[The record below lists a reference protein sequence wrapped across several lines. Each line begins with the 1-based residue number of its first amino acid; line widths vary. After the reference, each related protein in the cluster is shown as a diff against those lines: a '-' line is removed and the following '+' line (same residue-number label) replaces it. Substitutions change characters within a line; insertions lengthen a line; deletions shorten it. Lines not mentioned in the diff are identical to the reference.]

1 MKKLLSL
8 LPIVTIT
15 GSSMIT
21 VIAVNSFEHLEII
34 EKKNNIEYNINYEN
48 VKEST
53 SFVEKIYDY
62 NKSIWNLSIV
72 LSKEKLLEIIKLFVQ
87 NNQNDFIAKTK
98 QVIMEIKKHSIN
110 FSAEA
115 FDENAIDAYAHIFR
129 KNFSHYYICFY
140 I

>member
-15 GSSMIT
+15 GSSMKT
-21 VIAVNSFEHLEII
+21 VIAASSFEHLEII
-34 EKKNNIEYNINYEN
+34 EKKNNREYNINYEN

-72 LSKEKLLEIIKLFVQ
+72 LSKEKL
-87 NNQNDFIAKTK
+87 
-98 QVIMEIKKHSIN
+98 
-110 FSAEA
+110 
-115 FDENAIDAYAHIFR
+115 FR
-129 KNFSHYYICFY
+129 DN
-140 I
+140 